1 MNQSEFASLVKSA
14 FEKGGYTKIKVNTA
28 LFAKRADV
36 LARDPKGKKRE
47 FTAELV
53 KKHGKTQ
60 LQITP
65 KDNLDWIDKLE
76 MLDAIFDD

>member
-1 MNQSEFASLVKSA
+1 MTQSEFASLVKSA

-28 LFAKRADV
+28 FFAKRADV
-36 LARDPKGKKRE
+36 SARDTKGKKRE

-53 KKHGKTQ
+53 KKRGKTE
-60 LQITP
+60 LKITP
-65 KDNLDWIDKLE
+65 KDDMDWIDELE